1 MPLSGLPRVFV
12 RALACVSMQTL
23 FNTFSAGPCV
33 PALCELHTASRPPAL
48 ASVRLV
54 YPPIARGAPVARG
67 SPCALRPAPRPL
79 WQRPSGQSPCRPRRW
94 PVAHPLFS
102 LVKLG
107 ISRRTARTPCS
118 SDFGFRSVLLSSA
131 SCKLLPFHVCTMCLS
146 CRTLS
151 LLLESSRLTC
161 ALVKSSSERVA

>member
-1 MPLSGLPRVFV
+1 MTLSGLPRVFV

-107 ISRRTARTPCS
+107 ISAQFPGGPHEPLARAILVSEVFCY
-118 SDFGFRSVLLSSA
+118 RQL
-131 SCKLLPFHVCTMCLS
+131 HVNCCLS
-146 CRTLS
+146 TSVQC
-151 LLLESSRLTC
+151 
-161 ALVKSSSERVA
+161 V